1 MSNPILRLGILGA
14 SETIQTTILPTL
26 ASLKTHFKLT
36 IIYDQNE
43 SVAKHCQKEFN
54 IPHSATSTQELLS
67 HPEVDLVLNLLPFE
81 YHEQYTIAA
90 LEAGKHVMVEVPLS
104 LSVNG
109 LRLIR
114 KATAKGLDVR
124 SNHSTNNDTIYN
136 PPKVFVGCARRYAPC
151 FTDVFKKEL
160 ANLGR
165 VYYARCRN
173 ISGPLHNSALQQASV
188 NGTNGSSLNGD
199 GNGDDLTGQNG
210 ATNGHGDGNVTN
222 DTNDAIP
229 ITSTEH
235 FNALLTDI
243 FGAEDLTPERVAFC
257 RFLGNMGCHDLS
269 LMRESLGTPD
279 AVANVAIT
287 DPFYSTIFHYT
298 DSESICG
305 PSGEGY
311 PFTVMYETG
320 VDSVP
325 SCDAH
330 LTVYGATKTISVE
343 YDVPSLARPVSSD
356 GGGQVKVIVEEL
368 ESENEHSNENG
379 NGSANGNGVSNGN
392 GVLNRPRV
400 KRTEYVSS
408 LAESYEREFMAMHSY
423 LNRGYQTGTGAE
435 AKTTANDALMDL
447 RLLNMIFE
455 HYDRQ
460 CGTIRTPLG

>member
-1 MSNPILRLGILGA
+1 MSNPVLRLGILGA

-36 IIYDQNE
+36 IIYGQNDT
-43 SVAKHCQKEFN
+43 VAKHCQKEFN
-54 IPHSATSTQELLS
+54 ITHSTTSTQELLT
-67 HPEVDLVLNLLPFE
+67 HPEVDL
-81 YHEQYTIAA
+81 YTIAA

-104 LSVNG
+104 LSING
-109 LRLIR
+109 LRCIR

-160 ANLGR
+160 ASLDR

-173 ISGPLHNSALQQASV
+173 ISGPMRIPTLQEPSV
-188 NGTNGSSLNGD
+188 NDTNGSSLNANGYGD
-199 GNGDDLTGQNG
+199 GLVQNG
-210 ATNGHGDGNVTN
+210 ATNGHDDGNVTN
-222 DTNDAIP
+222 NTDEVTP
-229 ITSTEH
+229 ITSAEH
-235 FNALLTDI
+235 FDALLTDI
-243 FGAEDLTPERVAFC
+243 FGAEDLTPDRIAFC
-257 RFLGNMGCHDLS
+257 RFLGNRGCHDLS
-269 LMRESLGTPD
+269 LMRESLGFPD

-305 PSGEGY
+305 PSGEGH

-325 SCDAH
+325 RSDAH

-343 YDVPSLARPVSSD
+343 YDVPSLTRPAAC
-356 GGGQVKVIVEEL
+356 GGEGQVKVIVEEM
-368 ESENEHSNENG
+368 ESENEHING
-379 NGSANGNGVSNGN
+379 NGSANGNGVSKGN
-392 GVLNRPRV
+392 GFVHRSPV

-408 LAESYEREFMAMHSY
+408 VAESYEREFLAMHSY
-423 LNRGYQTGTGAE
+423 LHRGYQTGTGAE